1 MIPHNVKA
9 FLTIAL
15 VLAPFAN
22 GQTFSSTSNGSDGA
36 LSLTTPGTVLFD
48 PKTFNPPLDA
58 DGDGIYHFTTITI
71 AAGVTVRLRGDIIN
85 TPVIW
90 LAQGAVQINGTIDA
104 SGQDSFNAAS
114 TTQRTLTLPGAGG
127 FGGGYPGVGGN
138 PPGAGLGPG
147 GGATACPISNTG
159 YARPGGFTGNQFLV
173 PLIGGSGGGART
185 SFAGG
190 AGGGALLIASSVSIT
205 GTGGIKANGG
215 ARVGGD
221 AEIGSGGAIRLV
233 APTVTIS
240 GNLTVARGNSYQGG
254 CGPIAGTLDGIIRI
268 EAFQIGAINSTGPLY
283 TATPFGLFLTSA
295 GIPSLRVVSIGGS
308 AVAPSPTGA
317 FVVPDV
323 TVNSN
328 AALPVIIEGKNVPEG
343 TIVTL
348 TIFSENGPDQ
358 TIQSS
363 PLAGNLA
370 ASTAT
375 ANVTLP
381 SGFSKG
387 FVKATFTQ

>member
-1 MIPHNVKA
+1 MIPHNAKA

-15 VLAPFAN
+15 FLAPFAN

-36 LSLTTPGTVLFD
+36 LNLTTPGTILFD
-48 PKTFNPPLDA
+48 PKTFNPPFDP
-58 DGDGIYHFTTITI
+58 DSDGIYHFTTITI

-85 TPVIW
+85 TPVVW
-90 LAQGAVQINGTIDA
+90 LAQGTIQINGTIDA

-127 FGGGYPGVGGN
+127 YGGGYPGVGGN

-147 GGATACPISNTG
+147 AAPTTCPNDSAW
-159 YARPGGFTGNQFLV
+159 ARPGGFTGNQFLV

-185 SFAGG
+185 SYAGG
-190 AGGGALLIASSVSIT
+190 AGGGAILIASSVSIT
-205 GTGGIKANGG
+205 GIGAIKANGG
-215 ARVGGD
+215 ARVGAQ

-233 APTVTIS
+233 APTVSIS
-240 GNLTVARGNSYQGG
+240 GNLTVARGGSYAGA
-254 CGPIAGTLDGIIRI
+254 CAPIAGTTDGVIRI

-283 TATPFGLFLTSA
+283 TATPFGLFLTST

-308 AVAPSPTGA
+308 PVAPSPTGA

-328 AALPVIIEGKNVPEG
+328 SALPVIIEGKNVPEG

-358 TIQSS
+358 TIQST